1 MVLTNYHVIDG
12 AQGLYVVSGGNELP
26 ATLIAGDEDSDI
38 AVLRVEAEGLTP
50 AVLGDSDALSVG
62 DWALVVGN
70 PLGEQFVNTLS
81 VGVIS
86 GLDRDV
92 RSQTAGRT
100 GLSTS
105 ANLIQTDAAINAGNS
120 GGGMFNIAGELVGI
134 TSMKLSNNGY

>member
-1 MVLTNYHVIDG
+1 MLTNYHVIDG
-12 AQGLYVVSGGNELP
+12 RAGVVCRQRRKRAACN
-26 ATLIAGDEDSDI
+26 AHRRDEDSDI

-92 RSQTAGRT
+92 RSQTTGRT
-100 GLSTS
+100 GPVHLRQPYSDGRS
-105 ANLIQTDAAINAGNS
+105 H
-120 GGGMFNIAGELVGI
+120 
-134 TSMKLSNNGY
+134 